1 MDVQKKLDE
10 IAATVANARS
20 MPMSASCVVNRA
32 ELLAMLDEV
41 AAALPDSLSQAQ
53 ALLGDREQMVGE
65 ARAEAQRIIESAH
78 AERGSLVSD
87 TQVARHSKDEADRIV
102 AEARR
107 ESAEIRAE
115 ADDYVDSK
123 LANFEVV
130 LTKTIG
136 SVDRGREKLLG
147 HDPSGSG
154 QGYDQGQSLA
164 EGEDDPD
171 APERSADPETL
182 RRRADAYVDAKL
194 GAFEAVLSKT
204 LEAVGRG
211 RLKLT
216 GHNPIDD
223 LAAQMAAQD
232 AAEDD
237 GELSR
242 HRQSDADYMAGLAA
256 PTSPE
261 QADLAQYGYDPA
273 AQAQPAA
280 ADPGYGGYP
289 QQDTTYQQGGYQGDG
304 GYQQQEYVQQAAAGD
319 YTDYGTGQLP
329 AVDPY
334 GQPQAQQYQDP
345 NGYGYDQQG
354 RPLQPDY
361 GTGQLPAVDPY
372 GQPQAQQYQVPGQ
385 VQGYPQQPSQEPAAL
400 DETSFFD
407 TGLIDLNRLREL
419 EQGR

>member
-41 AAALPDSLSQAQ
+41 AAALPDSLSQAR
-53 ALLGDREQMVGE
+53 ALLGDRETMVGE
-65 ARAEAQRIIESAH
+65 AQAEAQRIIESAH

-87 TQVARHSKDEADRIV
+87 TQVARQSQDEAERIV

-107 ESAEIRAE
+107 EAAEIRAE

-147 HDPSGSG
+147 HDPNR
-154 QGYDQGQSLA
+154 YDQGYEQA
-164 EGEDDPD
+164 EDDAD

-182 RRRADAYVDAKL
+182 RRRADEYVDAKL
-194 GAFEAVLSKT
+194 GAFETVLSKT

-223 LAAQMAAQD
+223 LAAQMAAAD
-232 AAEDD
+232 AAD
-237 GELSR
+237 GEGEGGR
-242 HRQSDADYMAGLAA
+242 RQSDADYMAGLAA
-256 PTSPE
+256 PTAPG
-261 QADLAQYGYDPA
+261 QADLTQYGYDPA
-273 AQAQPAA
+273 QQQVPA
-280 ADPGYGGYP
+280 ADPGYAYP

-304 GYQQQEYVQQAAAGD
+304 GYQPEYQQAAAAASASASAD
-319 YTDYGTGQLP
+319 YVDYGAQTQ
-329 AVDPY
+329 DPY
-334 GQPQAQQYQDP
+334 GQQQPVYPQDPSGYGYDPQAQQGGGQGYGQDP
-345 NGYGYDQQG
+345 AAYDPQIPYQQ
-354 RPLQPDY
+354 
-361 GTGQLPAVDPY
+361 
-372 GQPQAQQYQVPGQ
+372 
-385 VQGYPQQPSQEPAAL
+385 QGYPQQQPAAL
-400 DETSFFD
+400 DETSLFD

>member
-10 IAATVANARS
+10 IAAAVAGARS

-41 AAALPDSLSQAQ
+41 SAALPTSLSQAEE
-53 ALLGDREQMVGE
+53 LLGDREQMVQE
-65 ARAEAQRIIESAH
+65 ARAEAQRIIQAAH

-87 TQVARHSKDEADRIV
+87 TQIARRSQDEAERIV

-107 ESAEIRAE
+107 EAEEIRAE

-147 HDPSGSG
+147 RDPYADYTEDGYG
-154 QGYDQGQSLA
+154 QD
-164 EGEDDPD
+164 DDPD

-182 RRRADAYVDAKL
+182 RRRADEYVDTKL
-194 GAFEAVLSKT
+194 GAFEAVLTKT

-223 LAAQMAAQD
+223 LAAQMAAAD
-232 AAEDD
+232 AAEGL
-237 GELSR
+237 GEQVGG
-242 HRQSDADYMAGLAA
+242 HHQSDAEYMAGLAA
-256 PTSPE
+256 PVPSG
-261 QADLAQYGYDPA
+261 QAELSQYGYAPAAAQAPVPAQADPYGQQPYPQDPA
-273 AQAQPAA
+273 APY
-280 ADPGYGGYP
+280 GYDRQDYP
-289 QQDTTYQQGGYQGDG
+289 QQP
-304 GYQQQEYVQQAAAGD
+304 QQQEYAQQAGYAA
-319 YTDYGTGQLP
+319 
-329 AVDPY
+329 DPY
-334 GQPQAQQYQDP
+334 TPQQSFPQDP
-345 NGYGYDQQG
+345 AAPYGYDQEQG
-354 RPLQPDY
+354 YEQQQYPP
-361 GTGQLPAVDPY
+361 QLPY
-372 GQPQAQQYQVPGQ
+372 QPQE
-385 VQGYPQQPSQEPAAL
+385 GYAPQPAAL